1 MQQLEAAEKQAREN
15 YTSRNSASNTASKK
29 NLRPASSS
37 GKGQPANPVSGRV
50 ILAKPPP
57 KIEDYLISL
66 EPEKKEIVERI
77 FAYYCSFGDPMN
89 SQGLKSS
96 KFIKFLRE
104 SGLLKQGALH
114 NHQLKAGITSR
125 KNSCDPKSKGQFK

>member
-15 YTSRNSASNTASKK
+15 YTSRNSAANTASKK
-29 NLRPASSS
+29 SLRPASSS

-50 ILAKPPP
+50 ILAKAPP